1 MYVHGMGWDRMGW
14 YMRSCTYAYVE
25 RSAKR
30 SKGTFP
36 IFAIEALLALLCLLG
51 SLCWLYIL
59 CFVSRSVLLEGRRQA
74 KVSQVS
80 AQKQK
85 ERPKKGRRN
94 RPNEPSFRFLT
105 EIVPFFLRAVYIEY
119 WRKKR
124 PFFSLSYQKEKK
136 SLFSLSFSL
145 YSFLTRP
152 RASRVRD

>member
-14 YMRSCTYAYVE
+14 YMRSCTFAYVE

-105 EIVPFFLRAVYIEY
+105 EIVPFFSPCSVYRALEE
-119 WRKKR
+119 KEA
-124 PFFSLSYQKEKK
+124 FFLPELSEREKESFL
-136 SLFSLSFSL
+136 SLFLPLF
-145 YSFLTRP
+145 FLN
-152 RASRVRD
+152 